1 MPEPEV
7 LERTEPT
14 GRVEVARISLARKV
28 IASVGAFCL
37 VALIGW
43 AWAASRLPA
52 SWSVMEMGTI
62 ALGGGHASGHGGGAA
77 AGRVGGTSV
86 ADLTADPA
94 RPADVTLTLVAR
106 QQRIT
111 VPGGVEVDG
120 YTLNGAS
127 PGPTIR
133 ARQGQLVQV
142 RLVNESVA
150 DGTTLHW
157 HGLDVPASQDGVA
170 GVTQDAVP
178 PGSEH
183 TYRFVAEQ
191 AGTYWYHSHQVSHE
205 QVRRGLYGAIVI
217 EPTSAGG
224 VARGGGVAGG
234 GVEVSHDVVALVHQ
248 LGGQPTLNGRVADV
262 HVAANPREAVR
273 IRVVNTD
280 DALMAVWAGGPF
292 TLAAVD
298 GTVLAGATEVTGQR
312 VDVTAGARAD
322 LVMRAPADGSSVRV
336 HLGGSRSIVV
346 GAPAAAPPVRQPAQV
361 LDLLTYGSPT
371 PLGFD
376 PRDADRQFDY
386 VIGRRPGLV
395 DGRPGLYWTVNGRLY
410 PDVPMFHVSEG
421 DVVRFRI
428 ANESSESH
436 PMHLH
441 GHHVLVLSR
450 DRVPSTGARWWV
462 DSLEVAPGEEFEVVL
477 VADNPGIWMDHCHN
491 LPHAT
496 EGLVAHLSY
505 DGVTSPYLLGGTA
518 ANRPE

>member
-1 MPEPEV
+1 MPGAEL
-7 LERTEPT
+7 LERTEPV
-14 GRVEVARISLARKV
+14 GRPGAVARISLARKV
-28 IASVGAFCL
+28 IASVGAVCL
-37 VALIGW
+37 ATMIGW
-43 AWAASRLPA
+43 AWAASRLPT
-52 SWSVMEMGTI
+52 SWSVMEMGSI
-62 ALGGGHASGHGGGAA
+62 ELGGGHASGHGGAVA
-77 AGRVGGTSV
+77 AGRAGGTSV

-94 RPADVTLTLVAR
+94 RPADVALTLVAR
-106 QQRIT
+106 QQRIR
-111 VPGGVEVDG
+111 VPGGADVDG

-127 PGPTIR
+127 PGPTLR

-142 RLVNESVA
+142 RLVNESVV
-150 DGTTLHW
+150 DGATLHW

-178 PGSEH
+178 AGGEH

-217 EPTSAGG
+217 EPATARGAAAAGG
-224 VARGGGVAGG
+224 VPVTR
-234 GVEVSHDVVALVHQ
+234 DVIALVHQ
-248 LGGQPTLNGRVADV
+248 LSGQPTLNGRVADE
-262 HVAANPREAVR
+262 HVVADPGEAVR

-298 GTVLAGATEVTGQR
+298 GTTLTGATEVAGQR

-322 LVMRAPADGSSVRV
+322 IIVRAPADGSSVRV
-336 HLGGSRSIVV
+336 HLGGSRSVVV
-346 GAPAAAPPVRQPAQV
+346 GAAAAAPAVRQPAQV
-361 LDLLTYGSPT
+361 LDLLTYGSPA

-376 PRDADRQFDY
+376 PGAADRRFDY

-428 ANESSESH
+428 TNESSESH

-450 DRVPSTGARWWV
+450 DRVPSTGASWWV
-462 DSLEVAPGEEFEVVL
+462 DSLEVAPGEEFEVAL

-505 DGVTSPYLLGGTA
+505 DGVTSPYLLGGNA

>member
-1 MPEPEV
+1 MPGAE
-7 LERTEPT
+7 LRERTEPVGT
-14 GRVEVARISLARKV
+14 QVAVPRISLPRKV
-28 IASVGAFCL
+28 IASVGAVCL
-37 VALIGW
+37 ATLIGW
-43 AWAASRLPA
+43 VWAASRLPP
-52 SWSVMEMGTI
+52 SWSVMEMGTVE
-62 ALGGGHASGHGGGAA
+62 LGGHSRGHEGGAA

-86 ADLTADPA
+86 ADLTADPT
-94 RPADVTLTLVAR
+94 RPADVALTLVAR
-106 QQRIT
+106 QQRIN
-111 VPGGVEVDG
+111 VPGGVDVDG
-120 YTLNGAS
+120 YTLNGTS
-127 PGPTIR
+127 PGPTLR

-142 RLVNESVA
+142 SLVNESVA
-150 DGTTLHW
+150 DGTTVHW

-178 PGSEH
+178 AGGEH

-217 EPTSAGG
+217 EPATADEGT
-224 VARGGGVAGG
+224 ARGGPVTR
-234 GVEVSHDVVALVHQ
+234 DVIALVHQ
-248 LGGQPTLNGRVADV
+248 LSGQPTLNGRVADE
-262 HVAANPREAVR
+262 HVVADPGEAVR

-298 GTVLAGATEVTGQR
+298 GTTLTGAAEVAGQR

-322 LVMRAPADGSSVRV
+322 IVVHAPADGSSVRV

-346 GAPAAAPPVRQPAQV
+346 GAAAAAPAVRQPAQV
-361 LDLLTYGSPT
+361 LDLLTYGTAT

-376 PRDADRQFDY
+376 AGAADRRFDY
-386 VIGRRPGLV
+386 VIARRPGLV

-462 DSLEVAPGEEFEVVL
+462 DSLEVAPGEEFEVAL

-505 DGVTSPYLLGGTA
+505 DGVTSPYLLGGHA
-518 ANRPE
+518 GNRPE